1 MKKLLLLS
9 TLLIFA
15 CSSDSEG
22 SESDIDPIIGE
33 WRIYYATNNDNPDS
47 VGLLNMG
54 MTMTFYENGEFK
66 LSNDPLSN
74 WQNLGGNDYQIDF
87 GNQINDFD
95 QFWDAKAYLHCEN
108 IILEWIS
115 TDDDVIPNTKLY
127 FYRTEPSYDY
137 DWENCI
143 DEVEYDY

>member
-1 MKKLLLLS
+1 MKKLLL
-9 TLLIFA
+9 TLCLFIFA

-22 SESDIDPIIGE
+22 VESNIDPIIGE
-33 WRIYYATNNDNPDS
+33 WHIYYVTFDNPNS
-47 VGLLNMG
+47 VNPLDMG

-66 LSNDPLSN
+66 FSNDPLSN

-87 GNQINDFD
+87 GNQVNDLD
-95 QFWDAKAYLHCEN
+95 QFWDAKAYFHCEN

-115 TDDDVIPNTKLY
+115 TDENYIPNTKLY

>member
-1 MKKLLLLS
+1 MKKLFLLS
-9 TLLIFA
+9 ALFIFA
-15 CSSDSEG
+15 CSSEEG

-33 WRIYYATNNDNPDS
+33 WRIYYVTFDNPNS
-47 VGLLNMG
+47 VNPLDMG

-66 LSNDPLSN
+66 LSNDPLYS

-87 GNQINDFD
+87 GNPINDFD

>member
-1 MKKLLLLS
+1 MKKLFLLS
-9 TLLIFA
+9 ALFIFA
-15 CSSDSEG
+15 CSSEEG

-33 WRIYYATNNDNPDS
+33 WRIYYVTFDNPNS
-47 VGLLNMG
+47 VNPLDMG

-66 LSNDPLSN
+66 LSNDPLYS

-87 GNQINDFD
+87 GNPINDFD
-95 QFWDAKAYLHCEN
+95 QFWDAKAYFHCEN

-115 TDDDVIPNTKLY
+115 TDDNYIPNTKLY

>member
-33 WRIYYATNNDNPDS
+33 WRIYYVTFDNPNS
-47 VGLLNMG
+47 VNPLDMG

-66 LSNDPLSN
+66 FSNDPLSN

-115 TDDDVIPNTKLY
+115 TDDNYIPNSKLY